1 MPTNRRRWS
10 RAKPSDRDGSRLH
23 SVGTRTIVDVLD
35 ATTTLYNAK
44 QQLSNA
50 RYNYLINEL
59 NIKSALG
66 T

>member
-1 MPTNRRRWS
+1 ME
-10 RAKPSDRDGSRLH
+10 AGY

-50 RYNYLINEL
+50 RYNYR
-59 NIKSALG
+59 S
-66 T
+66 TS